1 LLPWNANENGL
12 KFSFANCPDEIPGVN
27 RFETPIGSISEM
39 KHWITRLAV
48 LFALSAALPL
58 LIAQSSASDIPPKP
72 NHYFNDYASLVSPK
86 TAQQLDL
93 QLENLERET
102 SNQILVVIYKSLPA
116 GAAVE
121 DFAEAAF
128 RAWKPGQ
135 QGKNNG
141 AILFVFVNDRKAWI
155 QTGYGLEGALPDAI
169 CRRIVGDELAPR
181 FQAGDY
187 SGGLTAAVNAMIAA
201 TKGEYKGTGKT
212 AGEVRQEKADT
223 ANGVMNIL
231 FFLIVFGLFA
241 FIFFRNLRRGT
252 LLSSGGSGR
261 PGGIWFIGGGGG
273 DGGGFFG
280 GGGGGGGF
288 SGGGGDSGGG
298 GAGGSW

>member
-1 LLPWNANENGL
+1 
-12 KFSFANCPDEIPGVN
+12 
-27 RFETPIGSISEM
+27 M
-39 KHWITRLAV
+39 KRWIAKLV
-48 LFALSAALPL
+48 VFFALVAASGL
-58 LIAQSSASDIPPKP
+58 LVTPAFASDIPPKP
-72 NHYFNDYASLVSPK
+72 DHYFNDYASLVSPQ
-86 TAQQLDL
+86 TAQQLDQEL
-93 QLENLERET
+93 QNLERET
-102 SNQILVVIYKSLPA
+102 SNQILVVIYRSLPA

-121 DFAEAAF
+121 DFAQTAF

-141 AILFVFVNDRKAWI
+141 AILFLFVNDRKAWI
-155 QTGYGLEGALPDAI
+155 QTGYGLEGSLPDAI

-181 FQAGDY
+181 FQAGDFN
-187 SGGLTAAVNAMIAA
+187 GGLTAAVNAMIAA

-212 AGEVRQEKADT
+212 VAETHRQQSLT
-223 ANGVMNIL
+223 FNGVINIL

-252 LLSSGGSGR
+252 LYSGGGSGR
-261 PGGIWFIGGGGG
+261 SGGIWFIGGGGG
-273 DGGGFFG
+273 GGGGGGFSG
-280 GGGGGGGF
+280 GGDGGGGF